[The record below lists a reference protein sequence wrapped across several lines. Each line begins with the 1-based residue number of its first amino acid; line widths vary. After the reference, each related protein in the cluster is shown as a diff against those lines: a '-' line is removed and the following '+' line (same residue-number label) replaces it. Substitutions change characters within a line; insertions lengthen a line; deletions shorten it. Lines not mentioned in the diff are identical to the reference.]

1 MFAILVPAT
10 LLPLII
16 TLFWAER
23 KAKRLG
29 LLDASLNQLRSAP
42 KVAPARVDSGETIWT
57 KISRVSGQ
65 LDLIGLVLLGA
76 AVALILLP
84 LTLAETAK
92 DHWKNRKRKF
102 FFPTSWVNSTVHV
115 ASMIAMLVIGCVL
128 LCLFAVWDLRFASR
142 PVIAPRF
149 LRNRSVVFASLIG
162 FFDFVRSSLHTM
174 PFYS

>member
-84 LTLAETAK
+84 LTLSETAK
-92 DHWKNRKRKF
+92 DHWKNRKRKYLF
-102 FFPTSWVNSTVHV
+102 
-115 ASMIAMLVIGCVL
+115 L
-128 LCLFAVWDLRFASR
+128 LYGL
-142 PVIAPRF
+142 
-149 LRNRSVVFASLIG
+149 
-162 FFDFVRSSLHTM
+162 TQ
-174 PFYS
+174 PFM

>member
-29 LLDASLNQLRSAP
+29 LVDATLNQLRAAP
-42 KVAPARVDSGETIWT
+42 TAAPARTDKGDSVWVKVKRTA
-57 KISRVSGQ
+57 GQ
-65 LDLIGLVLLGA
+65 LDLFGLVLLGT

-92 DHWKNRKRKF
+92 DHWKNRKQHKF
-102 FFPTSWVNSTVHV
+102 
-115 ASMIAMLVIGCVL
+115 L
-128 LCLFAVWDLRFASR
+128 LSQRL
-142 PVIAPRF
+142 I
-149 LRNRSVVFASLIG
+149 SLQ
-162 FFDFVRSSLHTM
+162 LQ
-174 PFYS
+174 

>member
-29 LLDASLNQLRSAP
+29 LVDATLNQLRAAP
-42 KVAPARVDSGETIWT
+42 TAAPARTDKGDSVWVKVKRTA
-57 KISRVSGQ
+57 GQ
-65 LDLIGLVLLGA
+65 LDLFGLVLLGT

-92 DHWKNRKRKF
+92 DHWKNRKRKVGSI
-102 FFPTSWVNSTVHV
+102 TQ
-115 ASMIAMLVIGCVL
+115 
-128 LCLFAVWDLRFASR
+128 R
-142 PVIAPRF
+142 
-149 LRNRSVVFASLIG
+149 LIG
-162 FFDFVRSSLHTM
+162 LQ
-174 PFYS
+174 PQ